1 METVAHD
8 DSAKNRRRNLEG
20 AKSAAYRT
28 MERRATATTT
38 KTVIIQLPCLR
49 SNNLIKTK
57 EIICLFHGMALM
69 SYWCT
74 IFVVAV

>member
-28 MERRATATTT
+28 MERRATTTT